1 MPLGFASRNLPNRVV
16 DPQKWCF
23 QVRSRLQMDAQS
35 ARGWDKMFL
44 CVCECLRALAGRL
57 GMIWDSFHKE
67 KASKSIEIPPNPPK
81 SLQILG
87 IRGKWGN
94 CSKVTIFQVLSPPCA
109 FFSFLDHP
117 AWFYHCKHDS

>member
-1 MPLGFASRNLPNRVV
+1 MALGFASRNLPNRVV

-67 KASKSIEIPPNPPK
+67 KASETIEILQNPPK
-81 SLQILG
+81 SLQILENS
-87 IRGKWGN
+87 RKMGN
-94 CSKVTIFQVLSPPCA
+94 LLENQDFSSFEPPCA

-117 AWFYHCKHDS
+117 RMVLSLQT